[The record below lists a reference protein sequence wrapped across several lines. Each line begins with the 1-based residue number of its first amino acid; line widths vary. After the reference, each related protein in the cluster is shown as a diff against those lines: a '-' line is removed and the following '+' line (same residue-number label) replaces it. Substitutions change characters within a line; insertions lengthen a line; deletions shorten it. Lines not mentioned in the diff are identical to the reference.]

1 MKKDG
6 DRGGVF
12 VVAESRLELEPR
24 RPKSIAVGMGMLSM
38 VSLRPLLYCTPTGR
52 WECGL
57 WEGLVRYWYPVGV
70 VGRFRVGVGEAFST
84 SPLILLN
91 LSLSCST
98 SIRL

>member
-52 WECGL
+52 WACGL

-98 SIRL
+98 SIGI